1 MKKHEVT
8 TEATPRYNERH
19 HKEITAELRKKNV
32 NEEAVR
38 RLQALTF
45 ESCTDDIW
53 QNFRGANVVPEILK
67 KYPFLEKENQ
77 VMFYGPM

>member
-1 MKKHEVT
+1 MV
-8 TEATPRYNERH
+8 
-19 HKEITAELRKKNV
+19 ELRKKNV

-45 ESCTDDIW
+45 ESRTDDIW
-53 QNFRGANVVPEILK
+53 QNFGGANVVQEMLK